1 VVVDE
6 PFPIGAVVGGIVGG
20 LAFLC
25 CIGLI
30 AFLLFGRR
38 RRSKPSN
45 EQQDGGT
52 TARVSDENDIAMGT
66 MNSTMNSAD
75 AEEMTSARFENGV
88 AVTKIDDISS
98 SDADEKSADK
108 GTSPRR
114 HGRSKSKRHHKGRH
128 KSSRKTPRGEET
140 PSPAAVVTAVAA
152 APAPALTLVE
162 DSSYETDS
170 ESFAPLPPA
179 PRIRRGEYASTEG
192 GLVTPLSNA
201 TSRDWFTEGDA
212 NADRKWVL
220 TRKDLQVGRELGR
233 GAFARV
239 MIAKLKGEKVALK
252 QLLGGEDGGRAPT
265 DKELSAFVKEA
276 RLMQKLPPHPNV
288 LGLKGVLSDESVP
301 MGIVTEFCGGGSLDR
316 YLKARKCTLLEKID
330 ILLDVAEGMYHL
342 HRHNIVHR
350 DLAVRNLLLSS
361 DGTVKVA
368 DFGLSRDT
376 VVDGNTTKCFD
387 AVDHQLLTSAGFLYL
402 DEVLR
407 RVEWRVDAVGRVA
420 VSDWHGLTAAT
431 FDVASARVVFKQP
444 SALSMNVS
452 ARQALVELRAQ
463 QCSIVATANHDMYVR
478 VGGDNAFVKLAAS
491 ELVLVHAPV
500 HLLALDDAACHRTDE
515 MRLDSVIPLERAA
528 VSWCFD
534 MSSTASA
541 NDGFVVV
548 RRAPR
553 AATVATELAALTTSR
568 DKATSLRHFCE
579 RQWPQCQ
586 PALRATIQGSMFLL
600 RFFSSFGYCRL
611 THNPFFYLS
620 RFCNGSA
627 SLDGNRGDALSDLLD
642 ALRRLVVRRD
652 CMGGVDRCKAA
663 VRGFGASRGLHSCG
677 A

>member
-1 VVVDE
+1 MIISD
-6 PFPIGAVVGGIVGG
+6 PFPTGAVVGGVVGG

-30 AFLLFGRR
+30 AFLLFRR
-38 RRSKPSN
+38 RRSKPSDK
-45 EQQDGGT
+45 QQDAGA
-52 TARVSDENDIAMGT
+52 TAHVSSVNDIAMGT
-66 MNSTMNSAD
+66 MNSAD
-75 AEEMTSARFENGV
+75 ADEMTSARFENGV
-88 AVTKIDDISS
+88 AVAKVDDVSS
-98 SDADEKSADK
+98 SSNSGGDGDDDNKSADK

-114 HGRSKSKRHHKGRH
+114 HGHSKSKRHGKGRH
-128 KSSRKTPRGEET
+128 TSRKTPRGEET
-140 PSPAAVVTAVAA
+140 RSPDAAAVAA
-152 APAPALTLVE
+152 TPAVAPAQALVE

-170 ESFAPLPPA
+170 ESFAPLPAA
-179 PRIRRGEYASTEG
+179 PRIRRGEYASTETG
-192 GLVTPLSNA
+192 VVTPFSNT

-239 MIAKLKGEKVALK
+239 MIAKLHGEKVALK

-316 YLKARKCTLLEKID
+316 YLKARKCTLLEKVD

-387 AVDHQLLTSAGFLYL
+387 AADHQLLTNAGFLYL
-402 DEVLR
+402 DQVLR
-407 RVEWRVDAVGRVA
+407 RVEWRVDAAGRVA
-420 VSDWHGLTAAT
+420 VSDWRGLTAAT
-431 FDVASARVVFKQP
+431 FDVASASVLFKQP
-444 SALSMNVS
+444 SALSMNIA

-463 QCSIVATANHDMYVR
+463 QCSIVATANHDMFVR
-478 VGGDNAFVKLAAS
+478 VGSDNAFVKLAAS
-491 ELVLVHAPV
+491 ELVLVHAQHTPV
-500 HLLALDDAACHRTDE
+500 HMLALDDVACRCTDE
-515 MRLDSVIPLERAA
+515 MRLHSVIPLERAA

-534 MSSTASA
+534 MSSTATA

-553 AATVATELAALTTSR
+553 AATVAAELAALTTSR
-568 DKATSLRHFCE
+568 EKATSLRQFCE

-586 PALRATIQGSMFLL
+586 AALRATIQGSKFQGMFCACCCCLTV
-600 RFFSSFGYCRL
+600 FF
-611 THNPFFYLS
+611 FFVLY
-620 RFCNGSA
+620 RFCDGSVA
-627 SLDGNRGDALSDLLD
+627 LDGNRSDALADVLD
-642 ALRRLVVRRD
+642 ALRRVVVRRD

-663 VRGFGASRGLHSCG
+663 V
-677 A
+677 